1 MNHRRTPQGSTLD
14 PHAPRRRLARL
25 AGLALLLA
33 AASATQAQDI
43 VLAQVASQTNASSA
57 TNSRGMLLGMKAMFD
72 QVNAAG
78 GIHGRKLSVINKDD
92 DLNPGRMVEIT
103 TKELLPDPKVL
114 ALIGFVNTGGL
125 TALAKDEVFGKH
137 GIAMIAPLQGDQQVI
152 GAANVFPFRTGY
164 ADEVKAIVGHAQT
177 MGHKRLAVVAYR
189 IAFGPAMAQVA
200 EQAAKARG
208 MDVKVTLV
216 DGAPDKIEA
225 NMAAAA
231 REAAAHEPGAVLM
244 VCAGKYATELAKA
257 LKATTARN
265 AQLYGM
271 SVVLAENLV
280 NALGSESRGIVLAQA
295 VPFPFAQGIPLVYE
309 YQRAMKAALPQEPYS
324 FASLEGFA
332 AAKIAVE
339 ALRRAGPNPTRE
351 RVAQALNSAGEIN
364 LGGAHVKY
372 APAQRLGWRN
382 VDLTLIGVDGKLVR

>member
-1 MNHRRTPQGSTLD
+1 MNSTRTFQGSRFIHPAAL
-14 PHAPRRRLARL
+14 LAS
-25 AGLALLLA
+25 LALLLPA
-33 AASATQAQDI
+33 AGARAEDI
-43 VLAQVASQTNASSA
+43 LLAQVASQTNASSA

-78 GIHGRKLSVINKDD
+78 GIHGRKLAVVNKDD
-92 DLNPGRMVEIT
+92 DLNPGRMVDIT

-125 TALAKDEVFGKH
+125 TALAKDEVFGKN
-137 GIAMIAPLQGDQQVI
+137 GIALIAPLQGDAQVI
-152 GAANVFPFRTGY
+152 SAANVFPFRTGY

-208 MDVKVTLV
+208 LEVQVTMV

-231 REAAAHEPGAVLM
+231 KEAAAHEPGAVLM

-257 LKATTARN
+257 LKTTPARN

-271 SVVLAENLV
+271 SVVLAENMV
-280 NALGSESRGIVLAQA
+280 NALGPQSRGIVLAQA
-295 VPFPFAQGIPLVYE
+295 VPFPFAQGIPLVAD
-309 YQRAMKAALPQEPYS
+309 YQRAMKATQPQEPYS
-324 FASLEGFA
+324 FASLEGYA

-351 RVAQALNSAGEIN
+351 RIAQVLNAAGGMD
-364 LGGAHVKY
+364 LGGAYVKY
-372 APAQRLGWRN
+372 APAQRLGWRK

>member
-1 MNHRRTPQGSTLD
+1 MV
-14 PHAPRRRLARL
+14 
-25 AGLALLLA
+25 GLAMLLSTA
-33 AASATQAQDI
+33 VARAQDI
-43 VLAQVASQTNASSA
+43 VLAQVASQTNASAA

-72 QVNAAG
+72 QVNAGG
-78 GIHGRKLSVINKDD
+78 GIHGRKLSVLNKDD
-92 DLNPGRMVEIT
+92 DLNPARMVDIT

-125 TALAKDEVFGKH
+125 TALAKDDVFGKH

-152 GAANVFPFRTGY
+152 SAANVFPFRTGY
-164 ADEVKAIVGHAQT
+164 ADEVKAIVRHAQT

-200 EQAAKARG
+200 EQAARAQG
-208 MDVKVTLV
+208 MDVKVTMV

-231 REAAAHEPGAVLM
+231 KDAAAHEPGAVLM
-244 VCAGKYATELAKA
+244 VCAGKYATEFAKA
-257 LKATTARN
+257 IKTTPARN

-280 NALGSESRGIVLAQA
+280 NALGPQSRGIVLAQA

-309 YQRAMKAALPQEPYS
+309 YQRAMKAALPQESYS

-351 RVAQALNSAGEIN
+351 RIAQALNDSGEIN

-372 APAQRLGWRN
+372 AKAQRLGWRN